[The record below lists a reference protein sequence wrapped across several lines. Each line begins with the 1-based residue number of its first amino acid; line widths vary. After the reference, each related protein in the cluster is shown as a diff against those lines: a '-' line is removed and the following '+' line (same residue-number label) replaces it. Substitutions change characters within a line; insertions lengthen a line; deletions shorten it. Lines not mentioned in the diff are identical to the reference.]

1 MNNITQIRRV
11 YYVLLDDHG
20 EPFLAESVRS
30 NREINR
36 GFRHGRT
43 FVNKLM
49 VCYTKEE
56 GIKRFNFTREELG
69 EPC

>member
-1 MNNITQIRRV
+1 MNNVTQIRRV
-11 YYVLLDDHG
+11 YYVLLDDYG

-30 NREINR
+30 NREIKR
-36 GFRHGRT
+36 GFKHGRT
-43 FVNKLM
+43 FVNDLM

-69 EPC
+69 CTR